1 MADDWRPTASR
12 EALVAAA
19 AVRRR
24 LRDFLE
30 ARGYLEVETP
40 VLSAAGN
47 PDPAVEPLTSHW
59 SGPGGDHPVY
69 LATSPE
75 FAMKRLLADGS
86 GPIYQFARA
95 FRREERGRRHN
106 PEFTL
111 LEWYRPDVAPAAF
124 IDELVELVRAGVGE
138 TLPARRMT
146 VREAFA
152 AVGGPDPHT
161 ATLDDWRAAARDR
174 AVAGQARAEATPD
187 LGTDP
192 AVWRDWLLTH
202 AVEPWLAEQ
211 GLVVLTDYPADQA
224 ALARVR
230 PGDPPVAER
239 FEVYLHGVEL
249 ANGFHEL
256 DDAAEQRARFEA
268 DNARRRADGQTSVAV
283 DERLLAAL
291 ESGLGDCCGVALGV
305 DRLVMGA
312 VGAGRLDEVLAFP
325 VERA

>member
-1 MADDWRPTASR
+1 MAEDWRPTASR

-40 VLSAAGN
+40 VLSVAGN
-47 PDPAVEPLTSHW
+47 PDPAVEPLKSHW
-59 SGPGGDHPVY
+59 SGPGGDHPVC

-75 FAMKRLLADGS
+75 FPMKRLLAAGS

-95 FRREERGRRHN
+95 FRQEERGRRHN

-111 LEWYRPDVAPAAF
+111 LEWYRPGVAPMAF
-124 IDELVELVRAGVGE
+124 VDELVELVRAGTGE
-138 TLPARRMT
+138 PIPARTLT

-161 ATLDDWRAAARDR
+161 ATLDDWRAAAADR
-174 AVAGQARAEATPD
+174 AAAGHGRGEVPTG
-187 LGTDP
+187 LGTAP

-202 AVEPWLAEQ
+202 HVEPWLAEQ
-211 GLVVLTDYPADQA
+211 GLVVLTDYPVDQA
-224 ALARVR
+224 ALARIR
-230 PGDPPVAER
+230 PGDPAVAER
-239 FEVYLHGVEL
+239 FEVYLHGMEL

-256 DDAAEQRARFEA
+256 DDAVEQRARFEA
-268 DNARRRADGQTSVAV
+268 DNARRRKRGLEPVAL

-291 ESGLGDCCGVALGV
+291 ESGLGECCGVALGV
-305 DRLVMGA
+305 DRLVMGV
-312 VGAGRLDEVLAFP
+312 VGAE
-325 VERA
+325 